1 MFSRRNKVHELND
14 ENHVDMTAM
23 IDITFQLILFFMLTS
38 GLGKANQIE
47 LDLPEST
54 SAGKGQTESA
64 MVVSYAMING
74 KPTISLNSK
83 TVDNLDQL
91 RAAMKETGADP
102 NTKPR
107 VDVRIEKN
115 IPYSD
120 VISVLDTVRG
130 AGFPKFSLM
139 TSAASA
145 PPKQDGK

>member
-1 MFSRRNKVHELND
+1 MFSRRRKVHELND

-47 LDLPEST
+47 LDLPDST

-64 MVVSYAMING
+64 MVVSYSMVSN
-74 KPTISLNSK
+74 KPTIMLN
-83 TVDNLDQL
+83 DQAIENLEQL
-91 RAAMKETGADP
+91 KSAMRDAGADP
-102 NTKPR
+102 TQKPR

-120 VISVLDTVRG
+120 VIAVLDTVRG

-145 PPKQDGK
+145 PPKQDDK